1 MLLSPVAVYLFLFL
15 LFPFLVGLFIY
26 IYIFVFEGRAS
37 RRWNLLVIRVTFC
50 SGKHFMGSNSSV
62 YSDMGNI
69 LNFT

>member
-1 MLLSPVAVYLFLFL
+1 MSLSPVAVYLFLFL
-15 LFPFLVGLFIY
+15 FFSISGWFVH

-69 LNFT
+69 LYFT